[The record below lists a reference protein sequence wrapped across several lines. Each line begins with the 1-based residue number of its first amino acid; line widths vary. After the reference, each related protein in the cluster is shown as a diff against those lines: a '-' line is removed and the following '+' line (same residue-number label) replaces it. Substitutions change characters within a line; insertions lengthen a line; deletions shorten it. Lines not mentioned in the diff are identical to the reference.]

1 MELQYIRHNRNQ
13 ETTKNMRKKKKGIF
27 ISTYSDSYMSSYK
40 ILRII
45 KPPVL
50 GSKSTKQF

>member
-13 ETTKNMRKKKKGIF
+13 ETTKNMRKKKTGIF